1 MNDFPSISIVTCTYN
16 ANLPLFEEVLKTLRS
31 QEYPKKLVEHIIM
44 DAGSTNGT
52 IELAKKYDC
61 KVFVRADLAEEEQM
75 RASLG
80 FKKAKG
86 KIILIIQSDNIVM
99 GEDWLKRMVEPFI
112 ENRMRRT
119 RVHGRTCSELL
130 FGEECDCA
138 ARTVTESCYRYRP
151 EAT

>member
-1 MNDFPSISIVTCTYN
+1 MVQPSLLDAPPVRQSLTDRLAVYFRAHPDEWGDAHVLLGIAGFAGWRTRIS
-16 ANLPLFEEVLKTLRS
+16 ELRHAP
-31 QEYPKKLVEHIIM
+31 YGM
-44 DAGSTNGT
+44 T
-52 IELAKKYDC
+52 
-61 KVFVRADLAEEEQM
+61 
-75 RASLG
+75 
-80 FKKAKG
+80 
-86 KIILIIQSDNIVM
+86 
-99 GEDWLKRMVEPFI
+99 I